1 MSDTILKGKVK
12 AKMVKL
18 KTVLI
23 GIVSVVAMTFLI
35 AFYTPVNVLS
45 VSDRLFLCGIA
56 LLIVAACTLLLSGKF
71 GHGVWHGFR
80 LLFTV
85 KDTAHTTPAID
96 AHNQTNDQ
104 RHTKRLVGN
113 IMLITFFAGIVDVFV
128 SILLI
133 VMVAY
138 S

>member
-1 MSDTILKGKVK
+1 
-12 AKMVKL
+12 MVKL

-23 GIVSVVAMTFLI
+23 GIVSVISMTFFI

-45 VSDRLFLCGIA
+45 FSDRLFLCGIA

-80 LLFTV
+80 LLFTA
-85 KDTAHTTPAID
+85 KDMADTTPAID
-96 AHNQTNDQ
+96 EHNQTNDQ
-104 RHTKRLVGN
+104 RHTKRLAGN